1 MIEEENKTLR
11 KVAEEL
17 MDYEALQSAFMLMK
31 TEGKES
37 FEGVP
42 N

>member
-1 MIEEENKTLR
+1 MIEEENKNLR

-17 MDYEALQSAFMLMK
+17 MDYEALRSAYVLMK
-31 TEGKES
+31 TEDKE
-37 FEGVP
+37 FLNGIP

>member
-1 MIEEENKTLR
+1 MKEDNKNLR
-11 KVAEEL
+11 EIAEEL
-17 MDYEALQSAFMLMK
+17 MDYEALRSVFMLMK

>member
-1 MIEEENKTLR
+1 MIEEENKNLR
-11 KVAEEL
+11 KVAQEL
-17 MDYEALQSAFMLMK
+17 MDYEALRSAYVLMK
-31 TEGKES
+31 TEDKES

>member
-1 MIEEENKTLR
+1 MEEENKNLR
-11 KVAEEL
+11 KIAEEL
-17 MDYEALQSAFMLMK
+17 IEYEALRSAFILMK
-31 TEGKES
+31 SEGKES

>member
-1 MIEEENKTLR
+1 MIEEENKNLR

-17 MDYEALQSAFMLMK
+17 MDYEALRSAFMLMK

-37 FEGVP
+37 FEGVS

>member
-1 MIEEENKTLR
+1 MKEEENKKLR
-11 KVAEEL
+11 EIAEEL
-17 MDYEALQSAFMLMK
+17 MDYEVLRSAFILMK

>member
-1 MIEEENKTLR
+1 MKEEENKNLR

-17 MDYEALQSAFMLMK
+17 MDYEALRSAFVLMRTVDK
-31 TEGKES
+31 KS
-37 FEGVP
+37 LEGVS

>member
-1 MIEEENKTLR
+1 MKEEENKNLR
-11 KVAEEL
+11 KIAEEL
-17 MDYEALQSAFMLMK
+17 MDYEALRSAFIVMK
-31 TEGKES
+31 SEDKES